1 MNAKNRNM
9 LLKFHSTATD
19 HAVWWYFEDVYQIKL
34 QRVFYVTLDANMV
47 QNDYK
52 NATSISDAVTGSRS
66 KECVRNQIFS
76 NHILFNNLKHAV
88 LLKDCLLRKLITW
101 NSFHYEMNFH
111 RNIRIL
117 KCLKYILQL
126 YLCFICKWM
135 YNKCVNVRSCCPTKK

>member
-1 MNAKNRNM
+1 MPFDGILKMCIKWNCKEFLCYLRCKYGTKRLQECDLNFRCSNWITLKRM
-9 LLKFHSTATD
+9 RETPNIFKSYLL
-19 HAVWWYFEDVYQIKL
+19 
-34 QRVFYVTLDANMV
+34 
-47 QNDYK
+47 
-52 NATSISDAVTGSRS
+52 
-66 KECVRNQIFS
+66 
-76 NHILFNNLKHAV
+76 NNLKHAV

-135 YNKCVNVRSCCPTKK
+135 YYKCVNVRSCCPTKK